1 MTQMS
6 THREDK
12 EAVVHMNN
20 GLLVAE
26 RSQLGSFVQMCVDV
40 GPLYQVKSERGKQI
54 SYMNPYMWDLENGT
68 DESMSRA
75 GIERQI

>member
-26 RSQLGSFVQMCVDV
+26 RSQLGSFVQMCVNVVSVVSSEVRKRKTNIIYESIYV
-40 GPLYQVKSERGKQI
+40 G
-54 SYMNPYMWDLENGT
+54 
-68 DESMSRA
+68 SRKWY
-75 GIERQI
+75 R